1 MKAARTLVWV
11 LYTIA
16 FSDDALFLNG
26 MWALPNFGLWAA
38 RKGQIRQFKNQ
49 ADKKRGLSAGASI
62 KRCFDVT
69 DTDDAS

>member
-1 MKAARTLVWV
+1 MKVARTLVWV

-26 MWALPNFGLWAA
+26 MRALPNFGLWAA
-38 RKGQIRQFKNQ
+38 RKGQTRQFKNQ
-49 ADKKRGLSAGASI
+49 ADKKRGLCAGLSI
-62 KRCFDVT
+62 KHCFDVM